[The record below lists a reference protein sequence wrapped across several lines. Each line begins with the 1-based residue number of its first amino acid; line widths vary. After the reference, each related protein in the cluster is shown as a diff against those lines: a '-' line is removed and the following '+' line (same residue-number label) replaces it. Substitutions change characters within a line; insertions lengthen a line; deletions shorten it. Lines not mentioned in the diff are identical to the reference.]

1 MLRTMCT
8 LEHLEPATL
17 DAVEC
22 DRFFAIVQRL
32 HTKLVER
39 HEVEDE
45 RKAQRRL
52 SDKMDREIN
61 EEDLNHSSNGKD
73 HSGNDLYARSE
84 EMYRVLR
91 SNQVQG
97 QILRNKFGSL
107 KRSRISEIIE
117 TVSDSG
123 LKMVNAFLSEEE
135 IEERSHALAA
145 KFHQFGR
152 SKIER
157 MLRLA
162 SFVWTMAN
170 IELVVHATNVPE
182 VRQAMEEVVEKK
194 GTPAYD
200 LIGYFSLLDGSEKIT
215 RAVLQ
220 ELKTLGRNMTMSL
233 CGRLLRFEHLGTCTV
248 HDSFMLALAWA
259 PGLVV
264 FRGRGNESAQWLDAC
279 R

>member
-1 MLRTMCT
+1 
-8 LEHLEPATL
+8 
-17 DAVEC
+17 
-22 DRFFAIVQRL
+22 
-32 HTKLVER
+32 
-39 HEVEDE
+39 
-45 RKAQRRL
+45 
-52 SDKMDREIN
+52 MDREIN

-91 SNQVQG
+91 SNQVLG

-135 IEERSHALAA
+135 IKERSHALAA

-152 SKIER
+152 SKLER

-162 SFVWTMAN
+162 SFVWTIAN

-200 LIGYFSLLDGSEKIT
+200 LIGYFSLLDGSEKLT

-220 ELKTLGRNMTMSL
+220 ELKTLWKKYDNVFMRQTIALRTLGYMNTHRSNIRVEQAVCSL
-233 CGRLLRFEHLGTCTV
+233 LGV
-248 HDSFMLALAWA
+248 SHRQH
-259 PGLVV
+259 G
-264 FRGRGNESAQWLDAC
+264 
-279 R
+279 